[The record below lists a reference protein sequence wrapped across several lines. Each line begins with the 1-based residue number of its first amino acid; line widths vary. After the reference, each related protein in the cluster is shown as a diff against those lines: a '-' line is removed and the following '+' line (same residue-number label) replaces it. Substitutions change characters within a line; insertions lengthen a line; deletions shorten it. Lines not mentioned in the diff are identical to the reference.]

1 MKEEKEL
8 ELARASDLVLSV
20 RLQMQF
26 DACHYYFFRVVPLVS
41 LACLQGAPSICP
53 HQSAVGALGR
63 RAFDLPTMVALVCL
77 EMFDPHSGIAAFAVA
92 DAIFVDL

>member
-1 MKEEKEL
+1 MNEEKKL

-26 DACHYYFFRVVPLVS
+26 DACHLYVFSVEP
-41 LACLQGAPSICP
+41 LACSASLQGAPSTGP

-63 RAFDLPTMVALVCL
+63 RAFDLPTTELVCL
-77 EMFDPHSGIAAFAVA
+77 EMFDPHSGVAAFAVA